1 MTIKSVQIILIS
13 LLIGCSDDKAKQA
26 FSAVDRSEI
35 NQIVEAVIR
44 QDSLPFYNTSDTSLI
59 PLSTK
64 LRKIYVT
71 AQDTLAE
78 IPPPVDRQRIPV
90 YKLLNTLVKGERFF
104 DLSDT
109 AYFYFQ
115 NTLADT
121 FTLGKAVIGEIMTTE
136 LASTNSTVDMRTN
149 IRYYDWTIPI
159 LSKNQTRAYI
169 ELTNNCVE
177 CGGATAF
184 YLEKIKGKWTVVGWN
199 KLWMN

>member
-104 DLSDT
+104 DWSDT

-121 FTLGKAVIGEIMTTE
+121 FTLGKAVMGEIMTTE

-169 ELTNNCVE
+169 ELTINCVE